1 MYHPHYY
8 SLRGSEVDDENGK
21 DEIYLSDY
29 SLLYRIITQIYL
41 LLSIQVLILVLAA
54 PGPVVVRGIH
64 EARNDD
70 LEMGPAENVAT
81 MPNEPGEVEA
91 ASDRPASPPP
101 SPNAMVSLEHL
112 PSLDGSTSS
121 GYPTPH
127 LSESSSVS
135 GLSWM
140 FERPPRLSPSR
151 PVSPYASAS
160 DGSLSSQHFSESD
173 GPESFGI
180 SMPESSPYSYPE
192 YARLVSIPKGKI
204 IASLA
209 VLGVIIGG
217 GVFGFS
223 KLHEVVNH
231 KDS

>member
-135 GLSWM
+135 GNSWM
-140 FERPPRLSPSR
+140 LERPPRLSPHNPQPTLKGLGLSHNLHNSEAT
-151 PVSPYASAS
+151 PFEFLPPDNAGFYKAAAAFVLSVGIFSGALWGLGKLSPNDS
-160 DGSLSSQHFSESD
+160 D
-173 GPESFGI
+173 
-180 SMPESSPYSYPE
+180 
-192 YARLVSIPKGKI
+192 
-204 IASLA
+204 
-209 VLGVIIGG
+209 
-217 GVFGFS
+217 
-223 KLHEVVNH
+223 
-231 KDS
+231 